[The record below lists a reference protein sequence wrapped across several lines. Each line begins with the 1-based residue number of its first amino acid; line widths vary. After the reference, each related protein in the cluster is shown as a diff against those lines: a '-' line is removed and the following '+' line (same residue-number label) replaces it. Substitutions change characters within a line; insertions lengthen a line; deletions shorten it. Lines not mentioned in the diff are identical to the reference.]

1 MLRCLTTCAFVLGVC
16 ASADGGA
23 DEFLAR
29 RASGAEATE
38 PLGDNATALEAASV
52 AASTIGAGAVN
63 LSAFWAE
70 DGRDGRDGRGGE
82 KGGPC
87 DVDELLQRGRSSSYY
102 LFNKLHDEYL
112 SQYGDNVD
120 LYHDRGSHALWHFEP
135 VSETAANRF
144 RIVNDDAQKYLASYG
159 QEKHDNVEV
168 WSSSW
173 RSPRR
178 IEWLVFSAGEIT
190 ARAPRCTFYL
200 MHSASYKFLDTHGD
214 NAHLWGHTH
223 DIWDMGT
230 APENMQWE
238 FVPGASEPGR
248 DSRRRR

>member
-1 MLRCLTTCAFVLGVC
+1 MPRLHLLGTCTLVLG
-16 ASADGGA
+16 AYADAQGGG
-23 DEFLAR
+23 DGFLSNR
-29 RASGAEATE
+29 SSHAEAAGL
-38 PLGDNATALEAASV
+38 LGANATALGAASV
-52 AASTIGAGAVN
+52 APNTIGPGN
-63 LSAFWAE
+63 FSAFWV
-70 DGRDGRDGRGGE
+70 GGGGDGRGGA
-82 KGGPC
+82 KDGPC
-87 DVDELLQRGRSSSYY
+87 DVDELLQKGSSSSYY
-102 LFNKLHDEYL
+102 LFNRFHDEYL
-112 SQYGDNVD
+112 SQYRDNVD
-120 LYHDRGSHALWHFEP
+120 LYHDRGSHALWHFER
-135 VSETAANRF
+135 VSETAVNRF

-159 QEKHDNVEV
+159 QGNHDNVEV

-214 NAHLWGHTH
+214 NAHLWGHPH

-238 FVPGASEPGR
+238 FVP
-248 DSRRRR
+248 